1 MKNIGSPKNDPVVQ
15 AVLEAL
21 YRAWEIDPS
30 IVWPDNH
37 FQELGLSPQMID
49 SVLMKSAASLGLKL
63 NYRGESPGTPR
74 QMVDLLRQM
83 SQVHAS

>member
-1 MKNIGSPKNDPVVQ
+1 MKNTGSQKNDPVVQ

-21 YRAWEIDPS
+21 YRASEIDPS

-49 SVLMKSAASLGLKL
+49 TVLMKSAASLGLQI
-63 NYRGESPGTPR
+63 NHRGESPGTPR
-74 QMVDLLRQM
+74 QMVDLLRQI
-83 SQVHAS
+83 SQSHAS